1 MSLMQKKYKK
11 LVKELVY
18 VNSEYEYVKEAVKEA
33 HYEFEK
39 QYREY
44 CAENEV
50 PIDELNNKNKDKLQK
65 VFPKAKQEVDEEG
78 IVKSKNTHSQKE
90 PADKIL
96 QKMYRTVATK
106 IHPDKFS
113 TFEQTPEIIEK
124 TEMFKECTTA
134 YNERNWGK
142 FLDICDKLDILP
154 NRYKRVTEIIQIE
167 IDKLNIAITN
177 EKSTFSW
184 RLFECE
190 EDEPCRE
197 GIFKNFL
204 FQLFKYKV

>member
-11 LVKELVY
+11 LIKELVY
-18 VNSEYEYVKEAVKEA
+18 VNSEYEYVKEVVKEA
-33 HYEFEK
+33 HYDFEK

-44 CAENEV
+44 CAEKDV
-50 PIDELNNKNKDKLQK
+50 PIDDLNSQNEGKLKK
-65 VFPKAKQEVDEEG
+65 VFPKPKQEVDEQG
-78 IVKSKNTHSQKE
+78 LVKCNNASKNKD

-113 TFEQTPEIIEK
+113 TFEQTPEILEK

-154 NRYKRVTEIIQIE
+154 NRYKKVMEIIQDE
-167 IDKLNIAITN
+167 INKLNNVINNQKA
-177 EKSTFSW
+177 TFSW
-184 RLFECE
+184 KLFECE
-190 EDEPCRE
+190 EDKQCRE
-197 GIFKNFL
+197 NIFKDFL
-204 FQLFKYKV
+204 FQLFKYKA